1 MKKSKAKN
9 QPWRQLYELAEE
21 VRNLAPWHSR
31 FHSVGKKVIK
41 NALNLGSV
49 SIISGTYYFD

>member
-1 MKKSKAKN
+1 LIFS
-9 QPWRQLYELAEE
+9 
-21 VRNLAPWHSR
+21 NLSERFISR

-41 NALNLGSV
+41 NALNLRSV